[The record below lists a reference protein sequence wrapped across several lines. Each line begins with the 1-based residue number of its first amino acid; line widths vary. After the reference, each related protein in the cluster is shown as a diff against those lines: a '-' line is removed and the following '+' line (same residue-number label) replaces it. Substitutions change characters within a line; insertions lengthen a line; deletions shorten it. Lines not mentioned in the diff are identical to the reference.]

1 MLSALCTTALL
12 FASTPAPLVPSAAM
26 KEALD
31 SLAVVTPWLSS
42 PDAFRDP
49 KHHGDIAQSL
59 DTLARL
65 KHPFM
70 RGAGASSTS
79 VGQLYGSQAAWART
93 DFLAGSTESARYRV
107 RGLTQ
112 LCLGCHVREPT
123 RDFVDAAKAVDKLQL
138 PPLEQAQYL
147 ALTRQFDRALELWRT
162 ELARPMRLEP
172 ERFEQLEGLRLA
184 LQVAVRSRD
193 DAKLTQQ
200 LLAPQLTRTAELPD
214 FAMRELKAWQKDA
227 VAWEKERFVLGDQT
241 PATLLA
247 RAKLLVEGSGVER
260 TVAPV
265 PEHFVSMLRAASY
278 LDELMRQA
286 PEGPLRAEALYLL
299 GVVHPSVSDS
309 PLWQLEWMYFEACIR
324 ENAGKPPARLC
335 ADRLKDRTWYT
346 WRSGADMPAATRA
359 ALGDLMAL
367 ARTK

>member
-1 MLSALCTTALL
+1 
-12 FASTPAPLVPSAAM
+12 
-26 KEALD
+26 
-31 SLAVVTPWLSS
+31 LAVVTPWLSS

-49 KHHGDIAQSL
+49 THHGDIAQSL

-65 KHPFM
+65 RHPFL
-70 RGAGASSTS
+70 RKAGASSAS
-79 VGQLYGSQAAWART
+79 VAQLFGNQAAWARS
-93 DFLAGSTESARYRV
+93 DFLGGSTESARYRV
-107 RGLTQ
+107 RSLTQ

-123 RDFVDAAKAVDKLQL
+123 RDFIDTSKAVEKLQL
-138 PPLEQAQYL
+138 PPLEQAQYF
-147 ALTRQFDRALELWRT
+147 ALTRQFDRALALWRT
-162 ELARPMRLEP
+162 ELPRPMRLDS

-184 LQVAVRSRD
+184 LQVAIRSRD

-200 LLAPQLTRTAELPD
+200 LIAPQLTRTVELPD

-227 VAWEKERFVLGDQT
+227 LAWEKERFVLADQT
-241 PATLLA
+241 PATLLS
-247 RAKLLVEGSGVER
+247 RAKLLVEISGVER

-278 LDELMRQA
+278 LDELMRQD

-324 ENAGKPPARLC
+324 ENPGTAPARRC
-335 ADRLKDRTWYT
+335 AERLKDRTWYT

-367 ARTK
+367 AKNPP